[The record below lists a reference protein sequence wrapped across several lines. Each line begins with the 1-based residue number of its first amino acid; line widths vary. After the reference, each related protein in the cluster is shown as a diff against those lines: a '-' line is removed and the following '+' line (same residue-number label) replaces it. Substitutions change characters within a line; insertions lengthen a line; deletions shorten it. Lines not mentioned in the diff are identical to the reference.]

1 MTPALTPLRGKRIS
15 WTTLLGLLLVPL
27 TVAGL
32 FLWGLWNPSDRLET
46 VTAAVVNEDEPVELD
61 GQLVPL
67 GRVLAAE
74 LISGGDSGDAVSA
87 GSAADDA
94 RQNFT
99 WVLTSASD
107 ARAGLDDGRFATSI
121 TIPKEFSAAATSLS
135 AGPGQARKA
144 TIEITESDRGR
155 LLDTALSG
163 IVTQTATR
171 VLNQQLGEQFVGG
184 VFVGMSSI
192 HDGVSEAA
200 GGAKELAAGGTQLA
214 DGAGE
219 LADGTQQLVDGTQQ
233 LAGGAGALAGGAG
246 GLAAGA
252 QELSGG
258 VAGVAQ
264 GAQGVAGGAGAL
276 AAGAQDLSGGVAEI
290 AAGASGLAAG
300 AAELAAGA
308 QDAAAGGQPLAAGT
322 REYVTGVNSI
332 VNGVQAGVGEAV
344 GPLQLLVDAIVA
356 GTVPVPP
363 EEQAKILETLNTVI
377 AEMEKVINDD
387 DPNNQLAAFKR
398 QGEALAAGAEAS
410 AAGQQELAAGLAGFS
425 GGVADLANGAS
436 QLAGGA
442 ATLAGGASE
451 LAGGTAALAEGSS
464 ALAGGASA
472 LAGGAGELSAG
483 ANELSA
489 GVTELSAQTPQLADG
504 AGKLAEGAT
513 ASATG
518 TKTLADGLGDAVAQ
532 IPNYTESERQVM
544 AETAVEAVSSE
555 GESGELFNASG
566 VPLFAGIALWAGAL
580 AAFLVLSPLWSR
592 TREAARGVFAIT
604 LRSALPAVLL
614 GAAQGAIAGIVLP
627 IALRYDFGQAAG
639 FFGLAVLAGI
649 AFSLVVQGL
658 SARFGG
664 FGRFA
669 AFALLVVAFTVGIVS
684 TVPGLL
690 SAVGDA
696 SPIGAAF
703 TGFQA
708 LAAGVSGAGGAAVL
722 LALWGAGGAALT
734 AWAVARERRA

>member
-32 FLWGLWNPSDRLET
+32 FLWGLWSPSDRLDT
-46 VTAAVVNEDEPVELD
+46 VTAAVVNEDEPIELD

-74 LISGGDSGDAVSA
+74 LISGGDTGGAV
-87 GSAADDA
+87 DEP

-99 WVLTSASD
+99 WVLTDSED
-107 ARAGLDDGRFATSI
+107 AAAGLADGRFATSI
-121 TIPKEFSAAATSLS
+121 TIPKSFSAAATSLS
-135 AGPGQARKA
+135 VGPEEARAA
-144 TIEITESDRGR
+144 TIQIAESDRGR

-184 VFVGMSSI
+184 VFVGMSGI

-200 GGAKELAAGGTQLA
+200 DGAGKLADGGTQLA

-219 LADGTQQLVDGTQQ
+219 LAAGTQLLADGTQQ
-233 LAGGAGALAGGAG
+233 LAAGTQQLTGGAQELAGGAG
-246 GLAAGA
+246 GLASGA

-258 VAGVAQ
+258 VSG
-264 GAQGVAGGAGAL
+264 L
-276 AAGAQDLSGGVAEI
+276 AT
-290 AAGASGLAAG
+290 GASGLAGG

-308 QDAAAGGQPLAAGT
+308 QDAAAGGKLLADETGKYVAGI
-322 REYVTGVNSI
+322 NSI
-332 VNGVQAGVGEAV
+332 VSEVQAGVGQAV
-344 GPLQLLVDAIVA
+344 APLQELRDAIAGGAVPIPPGEVEVA
-356 GTVPVPP
+356 D
-363 EEQAKILETLNTVI
+363 ILAALDRVI
-377 AEMEKVINDD
+377 AEVQGIAVDG
-387 DPNNQLAAFKR
+387 PGNQLTELK
-398 QGEALAAGAEAS
+398 QGGEQLAGGIAAS
-410 AAGQQELAAGLAGFS
+410 AAGQQELADGLRGFS
-425 GGVADLANGAS
+425 GGVSELASGAN
-436 QLAGGA
+436 A
-442 ATLAGGASE
+442 LAGGASE
-451 LAGGTAALAEGSS
+451 LAGG
-464 ALAGGASA
+464 ASE
-472 LAGGAGELSAG
+472 LAGGAGA
-483 ANELSA
+483 LSA
-489 GVTELSAQTPQLADG
+489 GVNQLSTGVSELSAQTPELAAG
-504 AGKLAEGAT
+504 AGKLAEGADAAAKGT
-513 ASATG
+513 HTLATG
-518 TKTLADGLGDAVAQ
+518 LGEAAAQ
-532 IPNYTESERQVM
+532 IPNYTEAERDVM
-544 AETAVEAVSSE
+544 AKTAVESVTSE
-555 GESGELFNASG
+555 GESDELFNASG

-580 AAFLVLSPLWSR
+580 AAFLVLAPLWSR
-592 TREAARGVFAIT
+592 TREAAKGVFAIAM
-604 LRSALPAVLL
+604 RSALPAVLL

-627 IALRYDFGQAAG
+627 IALRYDFPQAAG

-669 AFALLVVAFTVGIVS
+669 AFALLVIAFTVGIVS

-690 SAVGDA
+690 ATVGDA

-708 LAAGVSGAGGAAVL
+708 IASGAGGAGGAAAL
-722 LALWGAGGAALT
+722 LSLWGAAGIALT
-734 AWAVARERRA
+734 AWAVARDRRA